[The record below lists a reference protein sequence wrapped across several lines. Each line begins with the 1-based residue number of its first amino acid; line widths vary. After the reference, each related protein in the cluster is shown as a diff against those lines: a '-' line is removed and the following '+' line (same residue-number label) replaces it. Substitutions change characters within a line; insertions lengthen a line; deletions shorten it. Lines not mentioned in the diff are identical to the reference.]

1 MSKLGN
7 EESECED
14 SISFNL
20 KKKRFAIADGA
31 SSSMFSD
38 VWATCL
44 TSNVIDLETDLF
56 KNASDLFHI
65 LLPTAREEWYSRIE
79 WRNLKWFQTNK
90 SFQGSYSTLLYLEI
104 KRWEERYLYR
114 TLCVGD
120 SCMFVLGPGDAFYS
134 FPYKKASQFNNTPK
148 LIWTGR
154 KTQTNNLDALIPDFV
169 TASGYITGKNEIIL
183 ATDALSKWL
192 IETRN
197 FPILKDLVVSDSEMR
212 EYFSN
217 EIDAK
222 RMRNDDISLVYLSL
236 T

>member
-7 EESECED
+7 KESECED

-38 VWATCL
+38 VWASCL

-56 KNASDLFHI
+56 TNASDLFHI
-65 LLPTAREEWYSRIE
+65 LLPIAREEWYSRVE
-79 WRNLKWFQTNK
+79 WNNLKWFQTNK

-104 KRWEERYLYR
+104 KRIEERYLYR
-114 TLCVGD
+114 ALCVGD
-120 SCMFVLGPGDAFYS
+120 SCMFVLGPGGTFYS
-134 FPYKKASQFNNTPK
+134 FPYKKASQFNNSPK

-154 KTQTNNLDALIPDFV
+154 KTQTNNLDKLLPDFV
-169 TASGYITGKNEIIL
+169 TTGGYITEKNEIIL

-192 IETRN
+192 IETHN
-197 FPILKDLVVSDSEMR
+197 FSILRDLVVNDSGMR
-212 EYFSN
+212 DYLSN

-222 RMRNDDISLVYLSL
+222 RMRNDDISLIYLSF